1 MLILFKKLEAAIPN
15 AVADKVVLFTDEIG
29 RASTKDET
37 GNVLTPAVF
46 VDVPSGPTA
55 TGTAGT
61 MSYDTNYLYV
71 CVAANTWIRVE
82 KDGTWV

>member
-1 MLILFKKLEAAIPN
+1 MLILYKKLEAAIPN
-15 AVADKVVLFTDEIG
+15 AIADKVVLFTDEIG

-46 VDVPSGPTA
+46 VDVPSGPTD

-61 MSYDTNYLYV
+61 LSYDTTYLYV

-82 KDGTWV
+82 KDATWV

>member
-55 TGTAGT
+55 AGIAGT
-61 MSYDTNYLYV
+61 MSYDANYLYV
-71 CVAANTWIRVE
+71 CIASNTWIRLA
-82 KDGTWV
+82 KDGTW